1 MPLRSAGL
9 PRSRKPEARR
19 ADAIRAAC
27 WRVQSASFVRSQNF
41 DWIRRS
47 GSSRGHQSTDSGVM
61 PAGFRP
67 IRASRRRSPDGIDLW
82 TPIVRVAAL
91 EQDPAIRYG
100 VVMHLRDGIDL
111 EDVNVAGTEILSDLR
126 ARIADWRTGPQWR
139 VGGVFL
145 RDHLVGESRSLLT
158 ALFGAVGFLLLLAT
172 ANLANLQ
179 LARDTGRVDELSLLR
194 TLGASA
200 WRVTRRLLTEAAIL
214 GFVGSLF
221 GLVLAVGATQILRVM
236 DPAGLPMIEAIS
248 VDPLVVLLTAA
259 LGVATGLALGCVT
272 AGRVTRR
279 DAAASLRRS
288 TRSMI
293 DGSKGMAGRRFL
305 VALEAGLV
313 VVLLVGAGLMGR
325 SLVELGRC
333 RSWNGVG
340 RPARLSGQPAGV
352 PLSRAGRDRPV
363 RGGGRRPGRGRTGCG
378 GRGSEHG

>member
-1 MPLRSAGL
+1 
-9 PRSRKPEARR
+9 
-19 ADAIRAAC
+19 
-27 WRVQSASFVRSQNF
+27 
-41 DWIRRS
+41 
-47 GSSRGHQSTDSGVM
+47 M

-100 VVMHLRDGIDL
+100 VVMRLRDGIDL

-325 SLVELGRC
+325 SL
-333 RSWNGVG
+333 WN
-340 RPARLSGQPAGV
+340 LAGV
-352 PLSRAGRDRPV
+352 DPGMALDDRLAFQVNLPVSRYPGQAEIAQFVEAAVARFEAVPGVADVAASTADPWHRVIGTSSSGRVMRWVPVTHRGLSSKRSNRDSSR
-363 RGGGRRPGRGRTGCG
+363 
-378 GRGSEHG
+378 